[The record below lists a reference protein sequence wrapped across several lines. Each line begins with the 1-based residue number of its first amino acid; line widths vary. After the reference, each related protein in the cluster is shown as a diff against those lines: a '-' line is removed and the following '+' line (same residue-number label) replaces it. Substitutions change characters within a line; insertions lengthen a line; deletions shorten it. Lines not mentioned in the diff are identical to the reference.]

1 MLEYI
6 SIEDLSFL
14 VKIYKIR
21 CMYKKFKTDEST
33 ILLIEDEKIRTEE
46 LSKLRFKILKKS
58 LYMSIS
64 YTLLQIIFPT
74 FIQSNNSCP
83 MLFFS
88 SWAVLFLHC
97 LYIYYPTFLIAKFI
111 LACLVEKHRSNFI
124 VSILFYH
131 INS

>member
-74 FIQSNNSCP
+74 FI
-83 MLFFS
+83 
-88 SWAVLFLHC
+88 
-97 LYIYYPTFLIAKFI
+97 
-111 LACLVEKHRSNFI
+111 
-124 VSILFYH
+124 
-131 INS
+131 